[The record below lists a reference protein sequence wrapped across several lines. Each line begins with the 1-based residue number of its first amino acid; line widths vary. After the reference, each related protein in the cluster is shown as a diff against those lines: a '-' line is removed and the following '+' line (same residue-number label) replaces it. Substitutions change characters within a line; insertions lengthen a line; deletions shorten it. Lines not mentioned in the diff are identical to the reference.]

1 MASFHIIYEF
11 AVAILA
17 AVISVGAGKL
27 FLSIREDKQSVLTKF
42 KLKPDQTYYDFVLFY
57 IGEFLLLVTFI
68 VYTISGLTEQITFL
82 SYARLALVIFLTII
96 AYTVLRMWVRS
107 K

>member
-1 MASFHIIYEF
+1 MTSFHLVFEF
-11 AVAILA
+11 AVAVLA

-27 FLSIREDKQSVLTKF
+27 FLNIKQDKQSVLTKF
-42 KLKPDQTYYDFVLFY
+42 KLKPDQTYRDFLLFY
-57 IGEFLLLVTFI
+57 IGGFLLLTTFI
-68 VYTISGLTEQITFL
+68 VYMISGLTGQASL
-82 SYARLALVIFLTII
+82 LAYARVALVIFMTLM